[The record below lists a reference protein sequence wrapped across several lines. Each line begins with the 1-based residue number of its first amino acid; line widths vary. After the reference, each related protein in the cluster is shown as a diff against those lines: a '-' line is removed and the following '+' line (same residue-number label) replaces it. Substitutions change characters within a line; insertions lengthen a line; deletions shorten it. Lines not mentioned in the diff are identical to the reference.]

1 LESNGKH
8 DILENRR
15 SEKEGVMKKFVV
27 LLIITLLGLSIS
39 VPVFAEDRSSPGPS
53 VQDIVEDILY
63 IRPLGFVRVIIEA
76 VAFGVSLPVT
86 APLKKVDEAKE
97 FLIEDPYSFTF
108 ERPLGEM

>member
-1 LESNGKH
+1 MVMEKIF
-8 DILENRR
+8 IL
-15 SEKEGVMKKFVV
+15 
-27 LLIITLLGLSIS
+27 LLFIFLFFN
-39 VPVFAEDRSSPGPS
+39 VPVFAADRSSNGPS
-53 VQDIVEDILY
+53 VMDVLEDVLC

-86 APLKKVDEAKE
+86 APLKKVDQARE

>member
-1 LESNGKH
+1 
-8 DILENRR
+8 
-15 SEKEGVMKKFVV
+15 MKKGKNVKEMVMGKLFI
-27 LLIITLLGLSIS
+27 LFLSIFLFFP
-39 VPVFAEDRSSPGPS
+39 VPVFAADQSSNGPS
-53 VQDIVEDILY
+53 VMDTLEDVLY

-86 APLKKVDEAKE
+86 APLKQVDEARE